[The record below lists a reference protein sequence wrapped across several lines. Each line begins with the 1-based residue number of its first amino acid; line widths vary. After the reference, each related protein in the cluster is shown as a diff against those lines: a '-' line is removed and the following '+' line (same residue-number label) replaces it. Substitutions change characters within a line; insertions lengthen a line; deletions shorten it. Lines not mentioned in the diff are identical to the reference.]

1 MKSYLF
7 LGLILTGGISLCL
20 LLKLYRIRQQIS
32 LIKEVLEGYQSR
44 KSKQAC
50 SGSR

>member
-32 LIKEVLEGYQSR
+32 LNTADLLRYQ
-44 KSKQAC
+44 
-50 SGSR
+50 